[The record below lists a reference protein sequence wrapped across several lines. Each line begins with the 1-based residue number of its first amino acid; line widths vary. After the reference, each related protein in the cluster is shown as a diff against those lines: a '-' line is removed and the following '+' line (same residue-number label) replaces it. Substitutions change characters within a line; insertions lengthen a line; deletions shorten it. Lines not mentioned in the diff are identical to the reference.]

1 MEFLISAIDVNTCV
15 DIIHIAEVFGMPQL
29 EDKATK
35 FMLDRFPDFMK
46 SSQLQKLTFDNMAA
60 LLESNVT
67 QIHKFV
73 MQEHALM
80 AAVLLELC
88 VMLTP
93 KSAIMDLVLQTCCM
107 ACGTMCHKHMDSVV
121 L

>member
-46 SSQLQKLTFDNMAA
+46 SSQDRIF
-60 LLESNVT
+60 
-67 QIHKFV
+67 IKF
-73 MQEHALM
+73 LD
-80 AAVLLELC
+80 
-88 VMLTP
+88 TIFG
-93 KSAIMDLVLQTCCM
+93 KN
-107 ACGTMCHKHMDSVV
+107 G
-121 L
+121 